1 MTGANDISLKGA
13 NLPNGS
19 RATGGLLSKTKGDKV
34 IWAIVVVL
42 ALVSMLAVYS
52 STGLLAYKYNRGTEV
67 YLFKQVMFTA
77 VGLGIIYFSHRVNY
91 TLWSRVARIL
101 FMVSIPLLIY
111 TLFFGLK
118 LNEGSRWIR
127 LPIINLTFQTSD
139 LAKLSLFM
147 FLSRLLSKKQD
158 VIKDFKKGYIPVII
172 PVGIVCVLIAPANL
186 STALLTGA
194 TSMLLL
200 FIGRV
205 STKHLLMTV
214 GVALIPVA
222 LLVLLAV
229 GFYDKKEE
237 KCAELPFF
245 LHIARVPTWIS
256 RVQNFIYDSKQVDKD
271 ENYQINQSK
280 IAIAKGGLL
289 GLGPGN
295 SQTRNFLPHPYSDFI
310 FAIII
315 EEYGLAGGGFLIFIY
330 LLFLLRSIKI
340 FKKCP
345 YAFGAFLA
353 LGLSFTLVIQA
364 LINMAVTVN
373 LFPVTGVTLPLV
385 SMGGS
390 SFLFTCLAIG
400 IILSVARNVEA
411 LEAPSNSPLASGGG
425 KKTPSAKKQKVD
437 VAEEAEV
444 EEEVPEAIKKPKGT
458 KKKEKVET
466 TEEKAA
472 KLAALKPLTD
482 VAMSD
487 WTKESEPKK

>member
-1 MTGANDISLKGA
+1 MTGANDISLKQTNA
-13 NLPNGS
+13 
-19 RATGGLLSKTKGDKV
+19 GGLLSKTRGDKV
-34 IWAIVVVL
+34 IWAIVVLL

-52 STGLLAYKYNRGTEV
+52 STGLLAYKYNRGNTEV
-67 YLFKQVMFTA
+67 YLFKQVIFTA

-91 TLWSRVARIL
+91 TLYSRVARIL
-101 FMVSIPLLIY
+101 FMLSIPLLIY

-139 LAKLSLFM
+139 LAKLALFM
-147 FLSRLLSKKQD
+147 YMSRLLSKKQE
-158 VIKDFKKGYIPVII
+158 VIKDFKKGFIPVIT
-172 PVGIVCVLIAPANL
+172 PVAIICILIVPANL
-186 STALLTGA
+186 STALLVGA

-200 FIGRV
+200 FIGRA
-205 STKHLLMTV
+205 SIKHMLLMV
-214 GVALIPVA
+214 GLAAIPVA
-222 LLVLLAV
+222 ILVMLAV

-237 KCAELPFF
+237 KCSELPFF
-245 LHIARVPTWIS
+245 LQKGRIPTWIS

-271 ENYQINQSK
+271 ENYQINQAK

-315 EEYGLAGGGFLIFIY
+315 EEYGLAGGGFILFVY
-330 LLFLLRSIKI
+330 LLFLLRSIRI

-400 IILSVARNVEA
+400 IILSVARNVEQ
-411 LEAPSNSPLASGGG
+411 LEAPAADGTAKAATKE
-425 KKTPSAKKQKVD
+425 KKPKTKT
-437 VAEEAEV
+437 EEV
-444 EEEVPEAIKKPKGT
+444 EEEAEEEKEEKPVKAKREKSL
-458 KKKEKVET
+458 KKKEAVET

-472 KLAALKPLTD
+472 KLNALKPLTEI
-482 VAMSD
+482 AMKD
-487 WTKESEPKK
+487 MEQGK

>member
-1 MTGANDISLKGA
+1 MTGANDISLKQTNA
-13 NLPNGS
+13 
-19 RATGGLLSKTKGDKV
+19 GGLLSKTRGDKV
-34 IWAIVVVL
+34 IWAIVVLL

-52 STGLLAYKYNRGTEV
+52 STGLLAYKYNRGNTEV
-67 YLFKQVMFTA
+67 YLFKQVIFTA

-91 TLWSRVARIL
+91 TLYSRVARIL
-101 FMVSIPLLIY
+101 FMLSIPLLIY

-139 LAKLSLFM
+139 LAKLALFM
-147 FLSRLLSKKQD
+147 YMSRLLSKKQD
-158 VIKDFKKGYIPVII
+158 VIKDFKKGFIPVIT
-172 PVGIVCVLIAPANL
+172 PVAIICILIVPANL
-186 STALLTGA
+186 STALLVGA

-200 FIGRV
+200 FIGRA
-205 STKHLLMTV
+205 SIKHMLLMV
-214 GVALIPVA
+214 GLAAIPVA
-222 LLVLLAV
+222 ILVMLAV

-237 KCAELPFF
+237 KCSELPFF
-245 LHIARVPTWIS
+245 LQKGRIPTWIS

-271 ENYQINQSK
+271 ENYQINQAK

-315 EEYGLAGGGFLIFIY
+315 EEYGLAGGGFILFVY
-330 LLFLLRSIKI
+330 LLFLLRSIRI

-400 IILSVARNVEA
+400 IILSVARNVEQ
-411 LEAPSNSPLASGGG
+411 LEAPAAAGAKGEAKE
-425 KKTPSAKKQKVD
+425 KKPKAK
-437 VAEEAEV
+437 AEEV
-444 EEEVPEAIKKPKGT
+444 EEEAEEEEKEEKPVKAKKEKTT
-458 KKKEKVET
+458 KKKEAVET

-482 VAMSD
+482 VAMND
-487 WTKESEPKK
+487 LTQGK